1 VQGFASQSCRTAPK
15 MYRENKQGTFDSEK
29 GFCLFIYWNL
39 VYLSSDC
46 NDVKDLVPEKKR
58 VYQLLHEM
66 YENVLKNLLEL
77 NI

>member
-1 VQGFASQSCRTAPK
+1 VRGFASQLCRTAPK
-15 MYRENKQGTFDSEK
+15 MYRENKQGTFDSKK
-29 GFCLFIYWNL
+29 GNCLFIYWNL

-66 YENVLKNLLEL
+66 YENVKE
-77 NI
+77 IA